1 MPADVVLPYFPAFE
15 VKNLPCTRMHH
26 LKKQAPILLFAL
38 LCIVASISQWPGEHA
53 RILLALGCL
62 SLVVIPLDTL
72 LLKKEINLNSTLA
85 KRTLQGIALGLS
97 LVLRFVFF
105 DFESG
110 DYTGNVRMWYETL
123 DQGGFMALKESFHG
137 YPPIY
142 LYFVWIA
149 TLLPLPPLWAIKLFS
164 VAFDYVMAYFAF
176 RIMKLRWSNF
186 RAFVGAMCI
195 LLFPTVLTNSAMWAQ
210 LDSMHTAMLM
220 ASLYYFMVDKG
231 NKAMWAFAFAFIFK
245 FQTVFFILI
254 PLVAYLRGKIELKH
268 FLYVPLVF
276 FLMVLPNW
284 IIGRPLIEMLLIY
297 GLQAKTF
304 GMLTQFAPNVWQ
316 FFAWAPVDLFSRFA
330 TLFTLSLIALFVLWV
345 YFKKPKLSTEFW
357 LDTALLSTLLIPF
370 FMPFMHDRYFY
381 PADVLAI
388 VFAFYRPK
396 YFWVGLLVGL
406 SSFGTYLYFLIGGLE
421 IFPMK
426 FFALG
431 MLIALIGVS
440 KHYVQTYI
448 FPLPKHD

>member
-1 MPADVVLPYFPAFE
+1 MIQ
-15 VKNLPCTRMHH
+15 
-26 LKKQAPILLFAL
+26 LKKQLPLLLFAL
-38 LCIVASISQWPGEHA
+38 LCFLGAASHWPGEHA
-53 RILLALGCL
+53 RILLALACL
-62 SLVVIPLDTL
+62 SLLLIPLDIWVFRRQDAEKPKH
-72 LLKKEINLNSTLA
+72 LKRILQAIVLA
-85 KRTLQGIALGLS
+85 LT

-123 DQGGFMALKESFHG
+123 DRGGFMALKEAFHG

-149 TLLPLPPLWAIKLFS
+149 TLLPIPPLWAIKLFS
-164 VAFDYVMAYFAF
+164 VVFDYLMAYFAY
-176 RIMKLRWSNF
+176 RILRLRWTAF
-186 RAFVGAMCI
+186 RSFAGAIGI

-210 LDSMHTAMLM
+210 LDSMHTACLL
-220 ASLYYFMVDKG
+220 ASLYFFMVNKG
-231 NKAMWAFAFAFIFK
+231 NRAMWAFALAFMFK

-254 PLVAYLRGKIELKH
+254 PLVAYIQGKIEARH
-268 FLYVPLVF
+268 FLYIPLVF

-284 IIGRPLIEMLLIY
+284 LIGRPLVEMLLIY

-316 FFAWAPVDLFSRFA
+316 FFGWAPVELFSRFA

-345 YFKKPKLSTEFW
+345 YYKKPALTLDFL

-431 MLIALIGVS
+431 MLIALIGVA

-448 FPLPKHD
+448 FPAHDTSRHS